1 MRAWLDRHMHRLP
14 WAVFGGGLALDLLTL
29 WLVSPGT
36 PAFEAT
42 VRRAGP
48 ALFFL
53 CGLLAST
60 LLALLLH
67 WQIRS
72 RRQAEAAALGM
83 TADLALL
90 ALVARSTTNAVV
102 VTDLQGRTTWV
113 NTACETLTGYSK
125 AELLGRS
132 PGAMLQCETSDRT
145 TRLRIRQALAAGQP
159 FRGDILNRSKTG
171 RLYWINLDIQLLRD
185 GSGQHVGYIG
195 INSDVT
201 ERRQAEQAL
210 RVSQAFLHNTG
221 RIAGVGGW
229 ELDLDSGLLQWTEQA
244 CHILEAAPGHHP
256 SAADCIALVAPEARS
271 QVQLLLAEGLERAGS
286 GWDVQLP
293 VITFGGRR
301 IWVQLV
307 AEGEFGDHGLVRIVG
322 ALQDITMRRQLEA
335 ETRRSE
341 ALLRGAME
349 TIDEAFVLFDP
360 ADRLVFCN
368 ERYRQM
374 HGISAHLLTPG
385 TPFEAILRHGAE
397 HGLYGPLGTQVDAW
411 VAERLASHRQ
421 GNLSGTL
428 QLGDGRV
435 MRLRDRRMPD
445 GHLVGFRFDIT
456 DLTRATEAAEQAN
469 RAKGEFINTV
479 SHELRTPLQSVI
491 GFSELGKAF
500 AQGQPPFDAM
510 FEDIHAGG
518 QRMLT
523 LVNALLDVSKVDGSP
538 GALSLHRNDLFALAA
553 GVVRELRPLG
563 DKRSVQLRLPEPL
576 PPLPARVDG
585 FRMQQVLRNVL
596 ANALR
601 FAPDGSTIELT
612 GVDLGSEGVLL
623 EVRDHG
629 PGIPPDELETIFDA
643 FVQSSRTRDGSGGTG
658 LGLTICRKIMTAHGG
673 IIAATNAPGGGA
685 CMRLWLPAAA
695 ELSQPASPV
704 AEPPAPGDSIATRSV
719 TPTPAEALP

>member
-1 MRAWLDRHMHRLP
+1 MRAWIDRHLHRLP
-14 WAVFGGGLALDLLTL
+14 WLVFGGGLALDVLTL
-29 WLVSPGT
+29 WLFHQGSSVL
-36 PAFEAT
+36 EAT
-42 VRRAGP
+42 VRGAWP

-67 WQIRS
+67 WQITS
-72 RRQAEAAALGM
+72 RRRAEAAAQGM
-83 TADLALL
+83 SADLELL
-90 ALVARSTTNAVV
+90 ALVAHSTTNTVL
-102 VTDLQGRTTWV
+102 VTDLQGRITWV
-113 NTACETLTGYSK
+113 NNACETITGYSR
-125 AELLGRS
+125 AELMGKT
-132 PGAMLQCETSDRT
+132 PGAMLQCEASDRT
-145 TRLRIRQALAAGQP
+145 TRLRIRQALATGQP
-159 FRGDILNRSKTG
+159 FRGDILNRSKSG

-185 GSGQHVGYIG
+185 AGGRHVGFIG

-201 ERRQAEQAL
+201 ERRQTEQAL

-229 ELDLDSGLLQWTEQA
+229 ELDLDTGLLQWTEQA

-271 QVQLLLAEGLERAGS
+271 QVQQLLAEGLERAGT

-293 VITFGGRR
+293 VITFGGKR

-322 ALQDITMRRQLEA
+322 ALQDITVRRQLET
-335 ETRRSE
+335 EMRRSE

-368 ERYRQM
+368 DRYRQV
-374 HGISAHLLTPG
+374 HGVSAHLLKPG
-385 TPFEAILRHGAE
+385 TPFETILRHGAE
-397 HGLYGPLGTQVDAW
+397 QGLYGKLDMPLDDW
-411 VAERLASHRQ
+411 MAERLARHRQ
-421 GNLSGTL
+421 GNLTTTL
-428 QLGDGRV
+428 HLGDGRV
-435 MRLRDRRMPD
+435 MRLLNRRMPD

-456 DLTRATEAAEQAN
+456 DLTRATEAAERAN

-500 AQGQPPFDAM
+500 AQGQAPFDAM
-510 FEDIHAGG
+510 FDDIHAGG

-523 LVNALLDVSKVDGSP
+523 LVNALLDVSKIDGSP
-538 GALSLHRNDLFALAA
+538 GALSLHRGDLFALAA
-553 GVVRELRPLG
+553 GVVRELGPLG
-563 DKRSVQLRLPEPL
+563 DKRGVQIRLPDPL

-601 FAPDGSTIELT
+601 FAPEGSDIELT
-612 GVDLGSEGVLL
+612 GDDLGSEGVLL

-673 IIAATNAPGGGA
+673 IILATNAHDGGA
-685 CMRLWLPAAA
+685 CIRLWLPAAA
-695 ELSQPASPV
+695 ALVQPARPAADQSP
-704 AEPPAPGDSIATRSV
+704 AGTRPAPPST
-719 TPTPAEALP
+719 TPLPAEALP